1 MVQTTPVP
9 DVLPNT
15 RFSIRIM
22 LMVAYYKIIMR
33 MSLENVS
40 KMMQEMYN
48 LKISEGEIQ
57 KILSTVSDN
66 FEDLY
71 GEIQKEI
78 RNSGYRHM
86 DSTSWRID
94 GSNEYL
100 WTFVTRDSALFS
112 ITDKNNYE
120 VPESILGAHK
130 GVDIHD
136 RYSAFETFAKI
147 SKNEQQYCWAHIIR
161 DAKELEGFYGEEGGR
176 IHRIVKRVY
185 EKAKKYNGKGTD
197 EDISKLY
204 GELEFQLNTQYD
216 KSKCRKYVEHLLK
229 RKKEWLFNFVKNA
242 EVEGTNNRAERALRP
257 SVIYRKVCGGSRS
270 KRGAKA
276 YSMIY
281 SIFYTMKL
289 RGKNIMEEGPPLLQ
303 NFSKNT

>member
-78 RNSGYRHM
+78 RNSG
-86 DSTSWRID
+86 
-94 GSNEYL
+94 
-100 WTFVTRDSALFS
+100 
-112 ITDKNNYE
+112 
-120 VPESILGAHK
+120 
-130 GVDIHD
+130 
-136 RYSAFETFAKI
+136 
-147 SKNEQQYCWAHIIR
+147 
-161 DAKELEGFYGEEGGR
+161 
-176 IHRIVKRVY
+176 
-185 EKAKKYNGKGTD
+185 
-197 EDISKLY
+197 
-204 GELEFQLNTQYD
+204 
-216 KSKCRKYVEHLLK
+216 
-229 RKKEWLFNFVKNA
+229 
-242 EVEGTNNRAERALRP
+242 
-257 SVIYRKVCGGSRS
+257 
-270 KRGAKA
+270 
-276 YSMIY
+276 
-281 SIFYTMKL
+281 
-289 RGKNIMEEGPPLLQ
+289 
-303 NFSKNT
+303 